1 MAAANSNGD
10 ASAGDGELSVK
21 PPSDIVIPPKGVRE
35 SIAKTA
41 DFVHRRGDRDQ
52 IEEVMRQRA
61 RTDPKTKLSFLFQED
76 EYYKYFSWYLF
87 QLRAG
92 NGPAAAGTQAAVQ
105 DKKPKGPPEPPS
117 FRFSAR
123 MPNISAQDLDILKAT
138 ALWTASNGENWLK
151 ELRTRESGNFQF
163 DFLRANHSFFQFFRA
178 LVEQYKYLLLGEE
191 VEARMEELQQNIKN
205 RFHILERA
213 RQRAEYIKFVSQQK
227 EKEEKQAEDEKKEYA
242 SIDWHEF
249 TVIATV
255 TFDEADDLAELP
267 PPTTL
272 NDLQSQSLEQK
283 AAVSLSSRRL
293 EEAMPDEET
302 YYNASQPSYMQ
313 NNSYSLPMAPP
324 HAPAV
329 QPVWPPAPTDYRS
342 PAQKAREEEEARA
355 VAERQAERERAAQ
368 AQAAARGAPGSM
380 RIRDDY
386 VPRAGAKKANVAMV
400 VCPNCKQQFRS
411 DEIDEHIRSQFWFF
425 DSIPLPLYLDEQ
437 MLTVLQSS
445 FSIHTGRRCA
455 TSRINDTLQR
465 FIRPTWQAISSALP
479 VSAMTF
485 MTVLVACR

>member
-1 MAAANSNGD
+1 MAAATPNGD
-10 ASAGDGELSVK
+10 ASAGDGGLSVK

-35 SIAKTA
+35 SIAKTSE
-41 DFVHRRGDRDQ
+41 FVYRRGPEL
-52 IEEVMRQRA
+52 EELMRQRA
-61 RTDPKTKLSFLFQED
+61 RTEPKTKLSFLFQED
-76 EYYKYFSWYLF
+76 EYYKYYSWYLA
-87 QLRAG
+87 QLKAG
-92 NGPAAAGTQAAVQ
+92 NGPAAAGAKAAVH
-105 DKKPKGPPEPPS
+105 DNKPKGPPEPPS

-178 LVEQYKYLLLGEE
+178 LVEQYKYLLSGED
-191 VEARMEELQQNIKN
+191 VEARIEELQQNIKN

-329 QPVWPPAPTDYRS
+329 QPVWPPAPADYRS

-355 VAERQAERERAAQ
+355 VAERQAERDRAAQ

-411 DEIDEHIRSQFWFF
+411 DEIDEHIRSKFLFPGSQ
-425 DSIPLPLYLDEQ
+425 PLHLHLCDQ

-445 FSIHTGRRCA
+445 FLTRIGKKCA
-455 TSRINDTLQR
+455 TNRTNVTRRRSIQ
-465 FIRPTWQAISSALP
+465 PTWQATLNVLLA
-479 VSAMTF
+479 SAMIFT
-485 MTVLVACR
+485 MVPVACR